1 MYGIGGNAHIAGDDG
16 IYGGYTVGKGSTA
29 YTIVV
34 KHGIAVIG
42 GKRLHRETDTDATD
56 ITVAPATLTP
66 GAHIVYLNH
75 PDALDAAGDAL
86 ADFTFDTP
94 EADTSRTAIQGSVP
108 TREGRSLALAEVTLA
123 ANTGTVTFA
132 GDWAAADTATIT
144 VDGTAVVAT
153 MIAGDDTAAEAAER
167 AKLALEGNTTVAG
180 KVTISR
186 DGAVLTITAK
196 TVSATSAYTLVAA
209 EVTAGTGTATRSA
222 AALAGGGI
230 AASGAVDN
238 SIKLMPKYGASRASR
253 RAYE

>member
-42 GKRLHRETDTDATD
+42 GKRLHRETDTDTTD
-56 ITVAPATLTP
+56 IAVPATLTP
-66 GAHIVYLNH
+66 GERIVYLNH
-75 PDALDAAGDAL
+75 PDALDAAGAAL
-86 ADFTFDTP
+86 ADFTFDSP

-108 TREGRSLALAEVTLA
+108 TREGRSLALAAVTLA
-123 ANTGTVTFA
+123 ANVGTVTFA
-132 GDWAAADTATIT
+132 GVWAPADTATIT
-144 VDGTAVVAT
+144 IDGTAVEAT

-167 AKLALEGNTTVAG
+167 AKLALEADATVAS

-196 TVSATSAYTLVAA
+196 TVAAASAYSLAAA
-209 EVTAGTGTATRSA
+209 ELTAGTGTAARSA
-222 AALAGGGI
+222 ATLTGGGI